1 MIIIIMWHILIMYII
16 KYETYS
22 CTLLYSWNMWICLVF
37 NSITFIPKFQ
47 ICIVFYVC
55 SITVISGAGIYRQTC
70 ESVFSPSKFK
80 ANVSFIAFGDCCS
93 FVEIEPKWLHSILV
107 LKRPA
112 VKNIDEQ
119 LCKKVSF
126 TLSVLIW
133 TLRNKIKEID

>member
-1 MIIIIMWHILIMYII
+1 MKHRCELFIALLLHF
-16 KYETYS
+16 
-22 CTLLYSWNMWICLVF
+22 TLFLGHVNLSSFLFRSRSFQNFKFVF
-37 NSITFIPKFQ
+37 FS
-47 ICIVFYVC
+47 YVC

-80 ANVSFIAFGDCCS
+80 ANVSFIAFVDCCS
-93 FVEIEPKWLHSILV
+93 FVEIGPKWLHSILV

-126 TLSVLIW
+126 TLSDLIW
-133 TLRNKIKEID
+133 TLRMEIEQID